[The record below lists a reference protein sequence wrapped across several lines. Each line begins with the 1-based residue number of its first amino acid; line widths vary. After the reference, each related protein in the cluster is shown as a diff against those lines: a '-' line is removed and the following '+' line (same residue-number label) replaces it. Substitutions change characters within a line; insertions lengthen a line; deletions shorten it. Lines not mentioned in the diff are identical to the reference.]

1 MTEIDGKLVVHTCH
15 TIYKKADGFVGNS
28 YIVKAT
34 DEYSYIIWNESNQDD
49 DMVIR
54 IARINNSNGNIE
66 YCSKSIF
73 GTLSDCKPMYVD
85 GNLIWYV
92 TDEYSFPKFY
102 KLNTSNL
109 DKYTWIKS
117 SKKQK

>member
-34 DEYSYIIWNESNQDD
+34 DEYSYILWNESNQDD

-54 IARINNSNGNIE
+54 IARINNSNGNI
-66 YCSKSIF
+66 
-73 GTLSDCKPMYVD
+73 
-85 GNLIWYV
+85 
-92 TDEYSFPKFY
+92 
-102 KLNTSNL
+102 
-109 DKYTWIKS
+109 
-117 SKKQK
+117 